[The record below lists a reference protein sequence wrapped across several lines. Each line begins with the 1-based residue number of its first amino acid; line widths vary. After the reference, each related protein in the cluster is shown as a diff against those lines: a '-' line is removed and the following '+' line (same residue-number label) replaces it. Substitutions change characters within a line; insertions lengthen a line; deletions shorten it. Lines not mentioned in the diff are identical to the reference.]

1 MLNFI
6 SLRFSSKYDSYN
18 RSILLSYTI
27 HVWLS
32 SLQVTVTCK
41 PLRSGLKI
49 FKETCWG
56 TTFGDRNSWITW
68 WWETKN
74 SLKQRHS
81 TRDLP
86 FYDPMQ
92 ENTLYI
98 IHCYII
104 FAINETITKLLY
116 NPLHPNI
123 SMHILHTVQYTF
135 PKVMTRRI
143 CATINS
149 WWSFPLFS
157 WP

>member
-1 MLNFI
+1 MNLKFEVLNTVNKKNEALTWHKGVLVKWMLNFI

-86 FYDPMQ
+86 FS
-92 ENTLYI
+92 
-98 IHCYII
+98 
-104 FAINETITKLLY
+104 TKLLPSFY
-116 NPLHPNI
+116 MTLYTLTSVCIFSILSNI
-123 SMHILHTVQYTF
+123 
-135 PKVMTRRI
+135 
-143 CATINS
+143 
-149 WWSFPLFS
+149 LFQG
-157 WP
+157 